1 VLYCNRVGF
10 EDGVNFW
17 GGSEY
22 VSPAGVSIVRGK
34 ILEEDSVV
42 AQLDEGALRRE
53 RIFSPMLRDE
63 NLFVTMQELNRIE
76 RERGQ

>member
-1 VLYCNRVGF
+1 VGY

-22 VSPAGVSIVRGK
+22 VNPAGVPAVCGK
-34 ILEEDSVV
+34 LFDEDLVTTV
-42 AQLDEGALRRE
+42 IAEGELRRE

-63 NLFVTMQELNRIE
+63 NLFVTMQELRRIE
-76 RERGQ
+76 RERGR